1 MKLWLVLLLVVQ
13 CRRRIMDRIGFIQSI
28 DRTPVTRS
36 LTDDI
41 VDYFDQEMLLYE
53 IIGGTNLMISVT
65 DCTTNNISFH
75 IDGNKQDISFLS
87 NRLAL
92 FVSSPVVEYDKPLVV
107 QSSVISDKSIEIN
120 ISNI

>member
-1 MKLWLVLLLVVQ
+1 
-13 CRRRIMDRIGFIQSI
+13 MDRIGFIQSI

>member
-1 MKLWLVLLLVVQ
+1 
-13 CRRRIMDRIGFIQSI
+13 MDRIGFIQSI

-36 LTDDI
+36 LAEDI
-41 VDYFDQEMLLYE
+41 IDYFDQEMLLYE
-53 IIGGTNLMISVT
+53 IIGEANLMISVT

-75 IDGNKQDISFLS
+75 IDGNKQDIGFIT

-92 FVSSPVVEYDKPLVV
+92 FISSPVVEYDKPLVV
-107 QSSVISDKSIEIN
+107 QGSVISDKSIQIN